1 MESIKLLAG
10 AAAVYVVAACAG
22 GAERAASR
30 ETGQAGAQASTGGAS
45 DAAEAGGAPGGE
57 TVTGAG
63 MAGLAG
69 LLEPVPVAHAA
80 GASGV
85 AGAVATGG
93 NNQPTGGQATVCDCP
108 PPYEPPEPE
117 VVTVGCDVDVPDPTA
132 SSQTWHYAV
141 AAFPGRSAEELV
153 TVHVSLT
160 YADDPGPILPA
171 GFTDRI
177 VLPIVRDG
185 AVAANCGSTIAGVRS
200 TRATSVTFVL
210 P

>member
-1 MESIKLLAG
+1 MESMKLLVG

-45 DAAEAGGAPGGE
+45 DAAEAGRAPDGE

-63 MAGLAG
+63 MAGLTG

-93 NNQPTGGQATVCDCP
+93 NGQPTGGQATVCDCP

-117 VVTVGCDVDVPDPTA
+117 VVTVPCDIETGTDVLFA
-132 SSQTWHYAV
+132 QAE
-141 AAFPGRSAEELV
+141 FPGRTALELANVRVLVHLETEISNLWPPGWTQVVITPAVEDGRVLVQCGARPYYPNASA
-153 TVHVSLT
+153 TF
-160 YADDPGPILPA
+160 ILP
-171 GFTDRI
+171 
-177 VLPIVRDG
+177 
-185 AVAANCGSTIAGVRS
+185 
-200 TRATSVTFVL
+200 
-210 P
+210 